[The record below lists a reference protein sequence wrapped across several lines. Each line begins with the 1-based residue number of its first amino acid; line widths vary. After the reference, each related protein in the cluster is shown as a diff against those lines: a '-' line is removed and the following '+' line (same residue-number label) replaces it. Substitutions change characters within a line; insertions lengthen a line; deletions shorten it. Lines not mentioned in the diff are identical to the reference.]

1 MNGKVAIISGGVSD
15 IGKTIAELFAGKG
28 ARLDLGPAASVRPDC
43 ASLRLGRRH
52 FIPLHRFALPEEDG
66 HHAFSRQRSVD
77 DYRRPP
83 DHETRLYDSLIAK
96 SSATRQTTF
105 ALVRVGEIK

>member
-28 ARLDLGPAASVRPDC
+28 ALLDLGPAASVRPDC

-52 FIPLHRFALPEEDG
+52 FIPLRRFALPEEVTATTLFLDSDPLMITG
-66 HHAFSRQRSVD
+66 VPLIMKR
-77 DYRRPP
+77 DYTI
-83 DHETRLYDSLIAK
+83 H
-96 SSATRQTTF
+96 
-105 ALVRVGEIK
+105 

>member
-1 MNGKVAIISGGVSD
+1 MNGKVAIISGGLSD

-52 FIPLHRFALPEEDG
+52 FIPLRRFASLTGVPLIMK
-66 HHAFSRQRSVD
+66 R
-77 DYRRPP
+77 DYTI
-83 DHETRLYDSLIAK
+83 H
-96 SSATRQTTF
+96 
-105 ALVRVGEIK
+105 